1 MPLKLY
7 LLVGLAYACFFCTD
21 ILIRKHSVNAN
32 SFSFILKRSL
42 YTVLLSFALLVGSLT
57 IFTPPSPVVALQII
71 GISVICGMGLWLF
84 ILANRLISFPNVI
97 VINLF
102 GLLVQ
107 QLAARFILGEH
118 FSPYFFQSLAI
129 CSVGL
134 LVQASLPKLQKGL
147 VYALLSI
154 TCWSFGYSLLS
165 IPLKHTQVTWS
176 AFLMEST
183 ILFAAW
189 LIYKFSTKNSP
200 SDKQQHET
208 ISVKSYTFIII
219 AVLTTLGSLLI
230 KQSYKEFQ
238 VGQISLLYLFLFPFS
253 LLISKWYFKEKPSLR
268 EWIGSLIIFIGIALF
283 VLR

>member
-1 MPLKLY
+1 MPSKLY

-21 ILIRKHSVNAN
+21 ILIRKYSVNAN

-57 IFTPPSPVVALQII
+57 IFTPPSAGVAIQII
-71 GISVICGMGLWLF
+71 GISLICGLGLWLF

-118 FSPYFFQSLAI
+118 FSPYFFQSLGI
-129 CSVGL
+129 CVIGL
-134 LVQASLPKLQKGL
+134 LVQASIPKLQKGL
-147 VYALLSI
+147 VFALLSI
-154 TCWSFGYSLLS
+154 TCWSFGYALLS

-183 ILFAAW
+183 ILIAAW
-189 LIYKFSTKNSP
+189 FIYKFSKKEEVGDEKSTP
-200 SDKQQHET
+200 
-208 ISVKSYTFIII
+208 IKSYTFIII

-253 LLISKWYFKEKPSLR
+253 LLISKWYFKEKPSIR
-268 EWIGSLIIFIGIALF
+268 EWIGTCIIFAGIVLF

>member
-7 LLVGLAYACFFCTD
+7 LLVGLAYSCFFCTD
-21 ILIRKHSVNAN
+21 ILIRKYSVIAN

-42 YTVLLSFALLVGSLT
+42 YTVLLSFAVLLGSLT
-57 IFTPPSPVVALQII
+57 ILTPPSIWVALQII
-71 GISVICGMGLWLF
+71 GISIICGMGLWLF
-84 ILANRLISFPNVI
+84 ILANRLISFPNVV

-107 QLAARFILGEH
+107 QLAAGFVLKEH

-129 CSVGL
+129 CVLGL
-134 LVQASLPKLQKGL
+134 LVQASVPKLQKGL
-147 VYALLSI
+147 ILALLSI

-176 AFLMEST
+176 TFIMEST
-183 ILFAAW
+183 ILFSAW
-189 LIYKFSTKNSP
+189 LIYKLSKNDS
-200 SDKQQHET
+200 ET
-208 ISVKSYTFIII
+208 VKEQAEKRIKPLNFLII

-238 VGQISLLYLFLFPFS
+238 VGEISLLYLFLFPFS
-253 LLISKWYFKEKPSLR
+253 LLVSKWYFKEEISKR
-268 EWIGSLIIFIGIALF
+268 EWLGTCIIFIGIALF
-283 VLR
+283 VIR

>member
-1 MPLKLY
+1 MPIKLY
-7 LLVGLAYACFFCTD
+7 LLVGLAYSCFFCTD
-21 ILIRKHSVNAN
+21 ILIRKYSVKAN
-32 SFSFILKRSL
+32 SFSFILKRSS
-42 YTVLLSFALLVGSLT
+42 YTVLLSLALLLVSLN
-57 IFTPPSPVVALQII
+57 ILTPPSVWVALQII
-71 GISVICGMGLWLF
+71 GISLICGMGLWLF
-84 ILANRLISFPNVI
+84 ILANRLISFPNVV

-129 CSVGL
+129 CVLGL
-134 LVQASLPKLQKGL
+134 LVQASVPKLQKGL
-147 VYALLSI
+147 IFALLSI
-154 TCWSFGYSLLS
+154 SCWSFGYSLLS

-176 AFLMEST
+176 TFLMEST
-183 ILFAAW
+183 ILFSAW
-189 LIYKFSTKNSP
+189 LIYTFSKKENEKAPEQTENRIKP
-200 SDKQQHET
+200 L
-208 ISVKSYTFIII
+208 TFMII

-253 LLISKWYFKEKPSLR
+253 LLVSKWYFKEQISKR
-268 EWIGSLIIFIGIALF
+268 EWLGTCIIFIGIALF